1 VNRMIKIFVYGT
13 LRKGEA
19 NHVLV
24 EEAACIAEQAWVSGS
39 LFDTGYGYP
48 AMKQTP
54 TAKISGELYT
64 VTENELTR
72 LDELEG
78 YRENGKNNLYERIQQ
93 TVHTDTGNHI
103 AFLYVANKENLVKKK
118 IPSGDWKEYKLLSQP
133 QDTVLYF
140 AYGSCMDQ
148 KRFQEAGVPHY
159 FQNMLGVGVLSNYTL
174 RFTRKSSLDGM
185 GRADI
190 VEQGGRVEGKVY
202 KIPVKAL
209 KEYLY
214 HREGA
219 PKAYRPTFVTL
230 ELNGRTIQ
238 ALTFVGTN
246 KTIETAPPEQYAEEI
261 LRGANG
267 FLTNDYILKLQNHI
281 NALQKQKQIIGGM

>member
-1 VNRMIKIFVYGT
+1 MIKVFVYGT

-19 NHVLV
+19 NHRLV
-24 EEAACIAEQAWVSGS
+24 KEAACIAEQALVSGT

-48 AMKQTP
+48 AMSQSP
-54 TAKISGELYT
+54 EAKIYGELYT
-64 VTENELTR
+64 VSEKELTR

-78 YRENGKNNLYERIQQ
+78 YQEGAVNNLYERMQQ
-93 TVHTDTGNHI
+93 TVYIDNGNHR
-103 AFLYVANKENLVKKK
+103 AYLYVARKENLCQKK
-118 IPSGDWKEYKLLSQP
+118 IPNGDWKEYKLLSQP
-133 QDTVLYF
+133 KETVHYF

-148 KRFQEAGVPHY
+148 KRFQEDGFVHY
-159 FQNMLGVGVLSNYTL
+159 FQNMLGVGMLSNYTL

-202 KIPVKAL
+202 EIPVRAL

-214 HREGA
+214 GREGA

-230 ELNGRTIQ
+230 ELNGRKIQ
-238 ALTFVGTN
+238 ALTFVVTN
-246 KTIETAPPEQYAEEI
+246 KTKETAPPDYYAKEI

-267 FLTNDYILKLQNHI
+267 FLTNEYINKLQNHI
-281 NALQKQKQIIGGM
+281 NALQKQTIGGM